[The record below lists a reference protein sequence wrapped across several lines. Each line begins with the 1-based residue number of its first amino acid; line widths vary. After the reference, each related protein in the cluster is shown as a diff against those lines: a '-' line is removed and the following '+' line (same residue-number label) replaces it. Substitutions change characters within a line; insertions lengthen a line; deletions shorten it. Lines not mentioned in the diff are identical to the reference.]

1 MGKTVAYIRTST
13 GKQTLGIE
21 VQKEAVQAYKPDAY
35 YVEQI
40 SGRKVKR
47 PKFDEMLEGLSKGD
61 TIIVYKLD
69 RLGRSTRQLVN
80 LVEELEERGISLVI
94 IKEGLDTTSHTG
106 KLIFTI
112 LSAVAEME
120 ASLISERT
128 REALAVSDKKG
139 GRPKLS
145 EARVETAIKLYETT
159 SLTTK
164 EIAKRC
170 NLSPTSL
177 FNYLKKADVSRRR

>member
-1 MGKTVAYIRTST
+1 MAKTVAYIRTST
-13 GKQTLGIE
+13 GKQVLGIE
-21 VQKEAVQAYKPDAY
+21 VQKEAISRYNPNEY
-35 YVEQI
+35 YIEQI

-47 PKFDEMLEGLSKGD
+47 PKFNEMLGSLEKGD

-80 LVEELEERGISLVI
+80 LVSELEERGISLVI
-94 IKEGLDTTSHTG
+94 IKEGLDTTSNTG

-128 REALAVSDKKG
+128 REALAMSEKKG
-139 GRPKLS
+139 GRPKLNTDKVD
-145 EARVETAIKLYETT
+145 EAIRLYKTT
-159 SLTTK
+159 NLTVK
-164 EIAKRC
+164 EISKQC
-170 NLSPTSL
+170 ELSQTSL
-177 FNYLKKADVSRRR
+177 FNYLKVTGINRRK